1 MNSEFTL
8 FFFIIEAFYG
18 WFFDAFIDS
27 KLKDLRSIFV
37 HIQELRG
44 LIVLDFAKCNLP
56 WCRIYLCISWPP
68 IFEAKN

>member
-1 MNSEFTL
+1 MKSEFTL

-27 KLKDLRSIFV
+27 KLKDLRS
-37 HIQELRG
+37 QELRS

-56 WCRIYLCISWPP
+56 WQHIYLCISWLP